1 MTTPVG
7 EPLGLRGTEQWRRRS
22 RSSPRSSLVLFSF
35 ASRMCSPTNCWLW
48 CSCSSTF
55 CSGCMHLT
63 HVPLRFRFAVH
74 WGRLRVRNKW
84 TGRIRR
90 SQMVDELQHEKFPE
104 DQIQIFTSD
113 YSKALCRHG
122 RSEASAVGCTC
133 AVAFSAVVFPPTVS
147 QVFGGKATTL
157 NFARCPDWSP

>member
-22 RSSPRSSLVLFSF
+22 RSSPRSSLALFSF

-74 WGRLRVRNKW
+74 WGRFRGRNKW

-90 SQMVDELQHEKFPE
+90 SQMVVMSNMRSSLRTRSKYSLVITPKPYAGTEDLQQAQWGVLCSGILSGGTSSHSITSVRRQGYNPEL
-104 DQIQIFTSD
+104 
-113 YSKALCRHG
+113 
-122 RSEASAVGCTC
+122 
-133 AVAFSAVVFPPTVS
+133 
-147 QVFGGKATTL
+147 
-157 NFARCPDWSP
+157 CPLS